1 MIEELKVFLIAM
13 SPIFELRGSIPM
25 ALGVFHLPIWSAF
38 LISVIGNIVP
48 VVFILLLLETVSDF
62 LSRHSCFFQ
71 RFFTWLFERTR
82 KKHAKTFETG
92 RNLALLIFVAIPLPL
107 TGAWTG
113 ALCAFLFGIPFK
125 RALPTIA
132 GGVVIAG
139 VIITLA
145 TLGII
150 KITI

>member
-1 MIEELKVFLIAM
+1 MLAELKVFLIAM

-25 ALGVFHLPIWSAF
+25 ALGAYHLPVLSAF
-38 LISVIGNIVP
+38 LISVLGNILP
-48 VVFILLLLETVSDF
+48 VVFILLLLEPVSVF
-62 LSRHSCFFQ
+62 LSRRSRLLS
-71 RFFTWLFERTR
+71 RFFTWLFEKTR

-92 RNLALLIFVAIPLPL
+92 RDIALMIFVAVPIPF

-125 RALPTIA
+125 RALPAIA

-139 VIITLA
+139 VIVTLA

-150 KITI
+150 KIF